1 MNDKPLTSWSYLPGL
16 GSAVLIAAASYLLA
30 LGHVA
35 LDPLVLSILISII
48 VGNLLGPYRSMEK
61 GVSLS
66 YRLFIPLGIILY
78 GTQMDLHPLRTV
90 GIRHIAHTIAIVF
103 ACLGAVSWLS
113 RKLGMA
119 KKLSMLLA
127 AGSAICGASA
137 IMVLS
142 PVIGAKKEETSVSL
156 LAITVIGLGGIII
169 YPLAQEYLELSER
182 AYGLLCGSTL
192 YQMGQV
198 RVAASLLSQASVDL
212 AIPVKLIR
220 VGTLLPIA
228 IIFSLLSRERGQKLF
243 IPWFIVGSIVVAAA
257 FNLAPALGAL
267 RESVSPFIT
276 FTFAIAIAG
285 IGLTVDLESIIDV
298 GFKPLL
304 AVFLGWLTLL
314 TLFAVGYALIA

>member
-16 GSAVLIAAASYLLA
+16 SIAVLIAAASYLLA
-30 LGHVA
+30 TGHVA

-78 GTQMDLHPLRTV
+78 GTQMDLQPLRTV
-90 GIRHIAHTIAIVF
+90 GIRHIAHTIVIVF
-103 ACLGAVSWLS
+103 ACLGAVAWLS

-169 YPLAQEYLELSER
+169 YPLAQEYLDLSER

-192 YQMGQV
+192 YQVGQV

-228 IIFSLLSRERGQKLF
+228 IMFSLLSRERGQKLF
-243 IPWFIVGSIVVAAA
+243 IPWFIVGSIIVAAA
-257 FNLAPALGAL
+257 FNLIPSLGAL

>member
-1 MNDKPLTSWSYLPGL
+1 MNDKPLATWSYLPGL
-16 GSAVLIAAASYLLA
+16 GIAVFIAAVSYLLA

-48 VGNLLGPYRSMEK
+48 VGNLLGPYRNIEA

-78 GTQMDLHPLRTV
+78 GTQMDLQPLRTV
-90 GIRHIAHTIAIVF
+90 GIRHITHTIVIVF
-103 ACLGAVSWLS
+103 ACLAAVSWLS
-113 RKLGMA
+113 HRLGLA

-142 PVIGAKKEETSVSL
+142 PVIGAKKEETSVAL
-156 LAITVIGLGGIII
+156 LAITVIGLAGIIV
-169 YPLAQEYLELSER
+169 YPLAQEYLNLSER
-182 AYGLLCGSTL
+182 TYGLLCGSTL

-198 RVAASLLSQASVDL
+198 RVAATLLSQAAVDI

-220 VGTLLPIA
+220 IGALLPVA
-228 IIFSLLSRERGQKLF
+228 IMFSLLARGRGQKLF
-243 IPWFIVGSIVVAAA
+243 IPWFIVGSIIVAAA
-257 FNLAPALGAL
+257 FNVVPALGAL
-267 RESVSPFIT
+267 RASIASFIS
-276 FTFAIAIAG
+276 FIFAIAIAG
-285 IGLTVDLESIIDV
+285 IGLTIDLESIIDM

-304 AVFLGWLTLL
+304 AVFLGWLLL
-314 TLFAVGYALIA
+314 LALFTAGYVLFA